1 MILAFYRQ
9 MKDRRAHGKNRG
21 HNLGITKYIERERE
35 RERKTNPKTIPNPK
49 CNPSGCG
56 QTLSV
61 PLAQSKKPFEE

>member
-1 MILAFYRQ
+1 MAKIGGTTWGLQ
-9 MKDRRAHGKNRG
+9 N
-21 HNLGITKYIERERE
+21 IYIERERE